1 LRAIQPDTVES
12 AIEAESLPEAV
23 VEPARESVE
32 SIEIVTV
39 EPSAEALATETP
51 VAEEE
56 SSVAEIEPEPTV
68 RVVETAPLESAVPVA
83 VTPIAE
89 TPVVATQPA
98 TVGSMDWWTQVAAD
112 EDETPLAAL
121 PPVIKLT
128 TAASAPA
135 ARTPAARAPREREPL
150 RRPERLERPIRD
162 LRSRAQRE
170 REAKPTPPASLPTP
184 AASVNVDPL
193 VAQLEADKYNHAV
206 RLELARAW
214 WSMGN
219 RESALAEYAKLI
231 NPAIVE
237 DLSPEELAEREDLDF
252 ADAGPLADDIIVD
265 LERIVEIEDQ
275 PDWLRLL
282 GDIHMKVGNLARAL
296 ETYRRALNQL

>member
-1 LRAIQPDTVES
+1 V
-12 AIEAESLPEAV
+12 AEP
-23 VEPARESVE
+23 
-32 SIEIVTV
+32 
-39 EPSAEALATETP
+39 TP
-51 VAEEE
+51 VAEVLTVRSIPPASLIDEAA
-56 SSVAEIEPEPTV
+56 AEFEPEPSV
-68 RVVETAPLESAVPVA
+68 RVVEREAIEAAAPAA

-89 TPVVATQPA
+89 TPVEETAVAEVASPEVQSTP
-98 TVGSMDWWTQVAAD
+98 VGSMDWWTQVATD
-112 EDETPLAAL
+112 EDEAPLTEL
-121 PPVIKLT
+121 PPLVKIAS
-128 TAASAPA
+128 AAGAPA
-135 ARTPAARAPREREPL
+135 ARTPAARPSREREPL

-170 REAKPTPPASLPTP
+170 REAKPTPPPAPTP
-184 AASVNVDPL
+184 APAVSVNVDPL
-193 VAQLEADKYNHAV
+193 VAQLAADKYNHTV

-231 NPAIVE
+231 NPAALE
-237 DLSPEELAEREDLDF
+237 DLSPEELAEREELDF

-282 GDIHMKVGNLARAL
+282 GDMHMKVGNLARAL
-296 ETYRRALNQL
+296 EMYRRALNQL